1 MIVKDE
7 LNKLRKLNYKTGSIY
22 EAAMKRKEGI
32 NKAAA
37 RDVQSLFKGKTM
49 EQLDMVQKVINK
61 ELKGNMTKDMYE
73 K

>member
-1 MIVKDE
+1 M
-7 LNKLRKLNYKTGSIY
+7 
-22 EAAMKRKEGI
+22 
-32 NKAAA
+32 
-37 RDVQSLFKGKTM
+37 QSLFKGKMM

>member
-1 MIVKDE
+1 MSIEQLSDQI
-7 LNKLRKLNYKTGSIY
+7 RKVVTYC
-22 EAAMKRKEGI
+22 
-32 NKAAA
+32 
-37 RDVQSLFKGKTM
+37 LFKGKTM